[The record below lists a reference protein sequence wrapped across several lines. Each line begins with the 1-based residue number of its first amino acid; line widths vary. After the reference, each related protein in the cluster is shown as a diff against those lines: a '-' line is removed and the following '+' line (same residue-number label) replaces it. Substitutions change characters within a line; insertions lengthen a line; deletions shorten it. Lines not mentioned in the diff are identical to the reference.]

1 MASIYEIA
9 AYAPSK
15 NDYVKNEIV
24 TCGDCLN
31 SDPSSASGR
40 SYYNLGYSVAVGGN
54 TNGIRPEQGGGDAY
68 WGGNITFDNKTIPHF
83 FWIPNYSPSV
93 STDPTVRTIKFGD
106 GYEQRTPDGI
116 NTRLLKVSLVF
127 DKRNEAETTA
137 ISHFLHQRGGSEAF
151 AYLPPS
157 PYSSM
162 KKFVCRS
169 WDVTMNFENNY
180 SIKVELEE
188 VVE

>member
-9 AYAPSK
+9 NYNPSSD
-15 NDYVKNEIV
+15 NYVKNDIV
-24 TCGDCLN
+24 HCGACGGAAED
-31 SDPSSASGR
+31 SGR
-40 SYYNLGYSVAVGGN
+40 TYYYIGTDNASSSVPRPGNSGGEA
-54 TNGIRPEQGGGDAY
+54 G
-68 WGGNITFDNKTIPHF
+68 WGGMTTFDNKTIPHF
-83 FWIPNYSPSV
+83 FWIPNYSPSI

-106 GYEQRTPDGI
+106 GYEQRTPEGI

-180 SIKVELEE
+180 SIKVDLEE

>member
-1 MASIYEIA
+1 MGAS
-9 AYAPSK
+9 K
-15 NDYVKNEIV
+15 
-24 TCGDCLN
+24 
-31 SDPSSASGR
+31 
-40 SYYNLGYSVAVGGN
+40 
-54 TNGIRPEQGGGDAY
+54 

-83 FWIPNYSPSV
+83 FWIPNYSPSI

-106 GYEQRTPDGI
+106 GYEQRTPEGI

-180 SIKVELEE
+180 SIKVDLEE

>member
-1 MASIYEIA
+1 M
-9 AYAPSK
+9 
-15 NDYVKNEIV
+15 
-24 TCGDCLN
+24 
-31 SDPSSASGR
+31 
-40 SYYNLGYSVAVGGN
+40 
-54 TNGIRPEQGGGDAY
+54 
-68 WGGNITFDNKTIPHF
+68 
-83 FWIPNYSPSV
+83 
-93 STDPTVRTIKFGD
+93 RTIKFGD
-106 GYEQRTPDGI
+106 GYEQRTPEGI

-180 SIKVELEE
+180 SIKVDLEE